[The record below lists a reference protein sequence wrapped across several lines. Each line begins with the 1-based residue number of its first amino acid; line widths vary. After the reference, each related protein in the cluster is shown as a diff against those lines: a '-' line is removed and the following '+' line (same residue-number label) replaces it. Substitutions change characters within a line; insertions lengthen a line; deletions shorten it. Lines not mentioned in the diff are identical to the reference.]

1 VTVEPQL
8 YELHDLARERGIE
21 GYRKLSKSELLA
33 AVGDLPPPGPTV
45 VDDELRGGLAV
56 LTLRGPGGDNA
67 LSLETMEQLADRAEQ
82 LAGEPRVRMIAIT
95 GAGGRVFSTGADL
108 SRVEPL
114 KGTEVTERGSRAC
127 DRIAALPVPTI
138 AILNG
143 HAVGGG
149 IDLCLACDWR
159 IAAQG
164 SKLRFIHNELGYCPP
179 WGGAQRLARILG
191 AAAALRLFATCEFL
205 SADEARTMGLV
216 DAVLPR
222 EKLLGRAEG
231 IAVRIER
238 ADREAVSITKR
249 LLGAIEATGHEQAFA
264 ELWDAKSPAR

>member
-1 VTVEPQL
+1 
-8 YELHDLARERGIE
+8 
-21 GYRKLSKSELLA
+21 
-33 AVGDLPPPGPTV
+33 V